1 MSGLADN
8 DQSCASSADCYKD
21 CKLCDGYGF
30 GPAGPAGP
38 AGPEDS
44 FCLCQDGTC
53 NKIGKK
59 PRAWVMQS
67 SKNFVGLRVGL

>member
-1 MSGLADN
+1 MLM
-8 DQSCASSADCYKD
+8 
-21 CKLCDGYGF
+21 LCDGYDDGF
-30 GPAGPAGP
+30 GSS
-38 AGPEDS
+38 GPEDS